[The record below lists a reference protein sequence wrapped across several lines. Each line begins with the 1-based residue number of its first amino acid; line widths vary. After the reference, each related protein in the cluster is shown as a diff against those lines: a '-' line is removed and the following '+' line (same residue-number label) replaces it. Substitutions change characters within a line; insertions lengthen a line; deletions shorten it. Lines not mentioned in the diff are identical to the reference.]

1 MFQSVGMSGRQLSCM
16 LSVECLYYIGITLLA
31 TLTLGT
37 ACSLIVCGVFDRIGM
52 FGKLTY
58 HFPVIPVLLFA
69 AALFLVQAV
78 FSVCAVGYTRK
89 FSLVEQIKAVD

>member
-1 MFQSVGMSGRQLSCM
+1 MFQSVGMSGRQLSQM
-16 LSVECLYYIGITLLA
+16 LSFECLYYVGITLLV

-37 ACSLIVCGVFDRIGM
+37 VCSLALCRVLDQIGL

-58 HFPVIPVLLFA
+58 HFPVFQVLVFA

-78 FSVCAVGYTRK
+78 FSVCAVRYTGRL
-89 FSLVEQIKAVD
+89 SLVERIRAVD